1 MSTENL
7 SEIVGEDVNLAS
19 EAPETPEAPQ
29 ETQAATP
36 EAPATPEE
44 GKEPDSRVVPL
55 AALHEERQRR
65 KELAANIENMR
76 AEQARRDAIL
86 EQRLSQLTQAR
97 EAANV
102 PSFEE
107 NPAAHLMH
115 GQQQTQ
121 QSVEQMRQ
129 AITQWQTQQ
138 HQAQVFNA
146 LTNHIQQ
153 QEAAFVQQ
161 APDYQEAVAH
171 LRNQMAAE
179 IAADGADPETAAEE
193 ATKRIKLFAY
203 QKAQQGMNPA
213 QAAYAIAKARGY
225 APKAAQPAQPTGEQV
240 IKSQQKISTASKTLG
255 GGGAPAGKLTLEALA
270 TMSDEEFAEATKG
283 NKWAQLVG

>member
-1 MSTENL
+1 MSDNNL
-7 SEIVGEDVNLAS
+7 SEIVGDDVNIAS

-29 ETQAATP
+29 ETKTETP

-55 AALHEERQRR
+55 AALHEERARR
-65 KELAANIENMR
+65 KELAANIENLR

-86 EQRLSQLTQAR
+86 EQRLNQLAQTRQQ
-97 EAANV
+97 EQV

-121 QSVEQMRQ
+121 QSVQ
-129 AITQWQTQQ
+129 AMQQALSNWQAQQ
-138 HQAQVFNA
+138 HQAQVFQA
-146 LTNHIQQ
+146 LTERIGQH
-153 QEAAFVQQ
+153 EAAFAQQ
-161 APDYQEAVAH
+161 APDYQDAVAH
-171 LRNQMAAE
+171 LRNQIAAE
-179 IAADGADPETAAEE
+179 IAADGAEPEAAAAE
-193 ATKRIKLFAY
+193 ADKRIRLFAY
-203 QKAQQGMNPA
+203 QRAQAGQNPA

-225 APKAAQPAQPTGEQV
+225 VAKTAAPAAPTGEQV
-240 IKSQQKISTASKTLG
+240 IKNQQRVSAASKTLG

-270 TMSDEEFAEATKG
+270 SMSDDEFAEATKG
-283 NKWAQLVG
+283 NKWAQIAG